1 MSGSLPNSPRQVP
14 AVNSETISTEESQ
27 NVQGYL
33 YPVQNNYIQEFQ
45 RSLDHYMAYAHKTSS
60 YRD

>member
-1 MSGSLPNSPRQVP
+1 MSGSLPNSPRQAP

-33 YPVQNNYIQEFQ
+33 YPVQNNYVQEFQ
-45 RSLDHYMAYAHKTSS
+45 RSLDHYMAYAHK
-60 YRD
+60 